1 MIEVPPGTD
10 AAAAPS
16 SGPRF
21 RLGRLGPLFLV
32 GQLGWAIPG
41 AAAGTLLQATSAQ
54 LDPANKIAIY
64 TTFAVI
70 GAITSAL
77 GTVIGGTLSDRTRS
91 RLGKRSPWLIG
102 SALLAAVALAG
113 TGLTHSLVVI
123 GICYALFQAG
133 IGTWVAALSA
143 LIPDRVPPGSIGK
156 ASAFAGF
163 GYLLGQ
169 TIGGVVGGGFVTK
182 PMAGLI
188 AVPWT
193 IVIAAILI
201 ALFVRGRDNRAGVA
215 QGTGTSGGADAAPRA
230 SFLHDLI
237 PPKTLDFW
245 LAFLGR
251 FLFIL
256 AIVMLSTFQ
265 LFTLTDYLHQS
276 TAKAGQ
282 VIELATAIFGV
293 LAAVAVIVT
302 GPVSDRIGRKK
313 PFVIGAPILIGLA
326 LIPVLVSPTVFTYVL
341 FFSLTGLAFGTY
353 ISVDQ
358 ALMVAVL
365 PNPDTAARDL
375 GFLSIGQTI
384 PGVVAPLVGDA
395 LVSTLGY
402 GAIFWASLIAAVLAA
417 VVIVFI
423 RSVR

>member
-10 AAAAPS
+10 ATAASAS
-16 SGPRF
+16 RF
-21 RLGRLGPLFLV
+21 RLGRLGPFLLI

-41 AAAGTLLQATSAQ
+41 AAAGTLLQAVAANV
-54 LDPANKIAIY
+54 DPASKVAVY
-64 TTFAVI
+64 STFAVV
-70 GAITSAL
+70 GAITSIL
-77 GTVIGGTLSDRTRS
+77 GTILGGTLSDRTRS
-91 RLGKRSPWLIG
+91 RFGKRSPWLLG
-102 SALLAAVALAG
+102 SALLAGLALAG
-113 TGLTHSLVVI
+113 IGLTHSLILI
-123 GICYALFQAG
+123 GVGYALFQAG

-143 LIPDRVPPGSIGK
+143 LIPDRVPARAVGK
-156 ASAFAGF
+156 ASAWAGF

-169 TIGGVVGGGFVTK
+169 TVGGVVAGFFVTK
-182 PMAGLI
+182 PSAGLVF
-188 AVPWT
+188 VPWT

-201 ALFVRGRDNRAGVA
+201 AVFVRGRDNRGEASDLA
-215 QGTGTSGGADAAPRA
+215 RQG
-230 SFLHDLI
+230 FLRSLV
-237 PPKTLDFW
+237 PPATRDFW
-245 LAFLGR
+245 LAFTGR

-276 TAKAGQ
+276 IAKAGA
-282 VIELATAIFGV
+282 IISLATLIFGV
-293 LAAVAVIVT
+293 LAAVAVIIT
-302 GPVSDRIGRKK
+302 GPLSDRISRRK

-326 LIPVLVSPTVFTYVL
+326 LIPVLASPSVLTYVL

-365 PNPDTAARDL
+365 PNPKTAARDL

-384 PGVVAPLVGDA
+384 PGVVAPIAGGA
-395 LVSTLGY
+395 LVVALGY

-417 VVIVFI
+417 IVIVFI
-423 RSVR
+423 RGVR

>member
-1 MIEVPPGTD
+1 MIEIPPGTD
-10 AAAAPS
+10 AAAAV
-16 SGPRF
+16 GPTGRF
-21 RLGRLGPLFLV
+21 RLGRLGPFLLI

-41 AAAGTLLQATSAQ
+41 AASATLLQAVAADVS
-54 LDPANKIAIY
+54 PAHKIAVY

-70 GAITSAL
+70 GAITSAV
-77 GTVIGGTLSDRTRS
+77 GTVVGGTLSDRTRS
-91 RLGKRSPWLIG
+91 RLGKRSPWLLG
-102 SALLAAVALAG
+102 AAALAALGLIAV
-113 TGLTHSLVVI
+113 GLTANLIVI
-123 GICYALFQAG
+123 GIGYALFQAG

-143 LIPDRVPPGSIGK
+143 LIPDRVRPGAVGR

-169 TIGGVVGGGFVTK
+169 TIGGVVGGAFVTK
-182 PMAGLI
+182 PSAGLVF
-188 AVPWT
+188 VPWT

-201 ALFVRGRDNRAGVA
+201 ALFVRDKDNRSDATPAGR
-215 QGTGTSGGADAAPRA
+215 P
-230 SFLHDLI
+230 SFARDLV
-237 PPKTLDFW
+237 PPAIRDFW
-245 LAFLGR
+245 LAFVGR

-256 AIVMLSTFQ
+256 AIVMLSAFQ

-282 VIELATAIFGV
+282 VISFATILFGL

-313 PFVIGAPILIGLA
+313 PFVIGAPLLIGVA
-326 LIPVLVSPTVFTYVL
+326 LIPLLVAPSVATYVT
-341 FFSLTGLAFGTY
+341 FYALTGVAFGTY

-365 PNPDTAARDL
+365 PKQSSAARDL
-375 GFLSIGQTI
+375 GFLSIAQTI
-384 PGVVAPLVGDA
+384 PGVVAPLVGGL

-402 GAIFWASLIAAVLAA
+402 VAIFYTSLVIAILAA
-417 VVIVFI
+417 ISILGI

>member
-1 MIEVPPGTD
+1 
-10 AAAAPS
+10 
-16 SGPRF
+16 
-21 RLGRLGPLFLV
+21 
-32 GQLGWAIPG
+32 
-41 AAAGTLLQATSAQ
+41 
-54 LDPANKIAIY
+54 
-64 TTFAVI
+64 
-70 GAITSAL
+70 
-77 GTVIGGTLSDRTRS
+77 
-91 RLGKRSPWLIG
+91 
-102 SALLAAVALAG
+102 
-113 TGLTHSLVVI
+113 
-123 GICYALFQAG
+123 
-133 IGTWVAALSA
+133 
-143 LIPDRVPPGSIGK
+143 
-156 ASAFAGF
+156 
-163 GYLLGQ
+163 
-169 TIGGVVGGGFVTK
+169 
-182 PMAGLI
+182 
-188 AVPWT
+188 
-193 IVIAAILI
+193 
-201 ALFVRGRDNRAGVA
+201 
-215 QGTGTSGGADAAPRA
+215 
-230 SFLHDLI
+230 
-237 PPKTLDFW
+237 
-245 LAFLGR
+245 
-251 FLFIL
+251 
-256 AIVMLSTFQ
+256 
-265 LFTLTDYLHQS
+265 
-276 TAKAGQ
+276 

-384 PGVVAPLVGDA
+384 PGVVAPLVGVA

>member
-10 AAAAPS
+10 AAGSAPTAA
-16 SGPRF
+16 RF
-21 RLGRLGPLFLV
+21 KLGRLGPMFLV

-41 AAAGTLLQATSAQ
+41 AAAGTLLQAVSAQ
-54 LDPANKIAIY
+54 LDPAHKIAIY
-64 TTFAVI
+64 STFAVI

-102 SALLAAVALAG
+102 SSILAALALAG
-113 TGLTHSLVVI
+113 IGLTHSIVVI
-123 GICYALFQAG
+123 GLCYALFQVG
-133 IGTWVAALSA
+133 IGTWVSALSA
-143 LIPDRVPPGSIGK
+143 LIPDRVPAGSVGK

-163 GYLLGQ
+163 GYLVGM
-169 TIGGVVGGGFVTK
+169 TVGGIIGGGFVTK
-182 PMAGLI
+182 PAAGLI
-188 AVPWT
+188 LVPWT

-201 ALFVRGRDNRAGVA
+201 TVLVRGRDNRADPV
-215 QGTGTSGGADAAPRA
+215 TGRTT
-230 SFLHDLI
+230 FLRDLI

-245 LAFLGR
+245 LAFAGR

-276 TAKAGQ
+276 TAKAGS
-282 VIELATAIFGV
+282 IIALATLIFGG

-302 GPVSDRIGRKK
+302 GPISDRIGRKK

-326 LIPVLVSPTVFTYVL
+326 LIPVLVAPSVSTYVL
-341 FFSLTGLAFGTY
+341 FFSLTGIAFGTY

-365 PNPDTAARDL
+365 PNPETAARDL

-384 PGVVAPLVGDA
+384 PGVVAPIVGGVLVTA
-395 LVSTLGY
+395 LGY
-402 GAIFWASLIAAVLAA
+402 GAIFYASLIAAILAA
-417 VVIVFI
+417 IVIFFI

>member
-10 AAAAPS
+10 AAAATPS
-16 SGPRF
+16 APRF
-21 RLGRLGPLFLV
+21 RLGRLGPFFLI

-41 AAAGTLLQATSAQ
+41 AAVGTLLQATSAG

-91 RLGKRSPWLIG
+91 RIGKRSPWLIG
-102 SALLAAVALAG
+102 SSLLAAIALAG
-113 TGLTHSLVVI
+113 TGLTHSLIVI

-143 LIPDRVPPGSIGK
+143 LVPDRVPAGSIGT

-169 TIGGVVGGGFVTK
+169 TIGGVIGGGFVTR

-188 AVPWT
+188 VVPWT

-201 ALFVRGRDNRAGVA
+201 AIFVRGKDNRASTAGI
-215 QGTGTSGGADAAPRA
+215 GEADAAPRA
-230 SFLHDLI
+230 TFLRDLI
-237 PPKTLDFW
+237 PPRTLDFW

-282 VIELATAIFGV
+282 IIELATAIFGV
-293 LAAVAVIVT
+293 LAAVAVVVT
-302 GPVSDRIGRKK
+302 GPVSDRINRKK
-313 PFVIGAPILIGLA
+313 PFVIGSPFLIGLA
-326 LIPVLVSPTVFTYVL
+326 LIPVLVSPSVFTYVL

-365 PNPDTAARDL
+365 PNPDRAARDL

-395 LVSTLGY
+395 LVTTLGY
-402 GAIFWASLIAAVLAA
+402 GAIFWASLVAAVLAA
-417 VVIVFI
+417 IVIFFI